1 MKPIVS
7 EIYGVDEDVEL
18 DGAPFQNFLFE
29 VRDLARELT
38 GKKFLSGDVFWSAVD
53 AWERNLTALDAAQTE
68 VQIAKIQSERMM
80 KSDIENDQYI
90 ISQCKKEGR

>member
-1 MKPIVS
+1 MRP
-7 EIYGVDEDVEL
+7 VDEDVEL
-18 DGAPFQNFLFE
+18 DGVPFQNFLFE

-38 GKKFLSGDVFWSAVD
+38 GKKLLSGDVFWSAVD